1 MGKIQD
7 LVRVYIDYR
16 DGDPLAVLLEEH
28 FPAAHFVRTAVSR
41 RLVGLRK
48 ILGVGW

>member
-7 LVRVYIDYR
+7 LARIYINYR

-28 FPAAHFVRTAVSR
+28 FPVAHLVRTAVSR
-41 RLVGLRK
+41 RLVGLKK
-48 ILGVGW
+48 ILGVE